1 MSSERA
7 RHAATADAGWVGRP
21 RGLQAI
27 AASLGDATRAT
38 NASERRPRAAS
49 KRARHV
55 FGLALVACVVVL
67 WVGSS
72 TLIQY
77 IYRDLEAPFLVTY
90 YATSLFTLY
99 LPLQAALRR
108 WRGPPP
114 PEQLSP
120 RETARLAAVLCPLWF
135 ALNYTFNW
143 SLSRTSVASNTI
155 LSSTSS
161 LWTLALGVALLG
173 ERLRPV
179 NAAGVALR

>member
-1 MSSERA
+1 MALLLLASALEQAAGMSSERA

-120 RETARLAAVLCPLWF
+120 RETARL
-135 ALNYTFNW
+135 
-143 SLSRTSVASNTI
+143 VASNTI